1 MICVFPDPYPDEL
14 LYSACARYS
23 DLMDYPNST
32 TVTSDFFGEG
42 VIAAV
47 VDLPNRLNH
56 LVATLPPE
64 HLYSVDE
71 LIDRHTHYPFYAP
84 FLPHDRALLVRNTM
98 RGSGHNRV
106 AEHIGIS
113 AARLKMSTHL
123 RFCPACVEQDKANFG
138 ETYWHR
144 IHQIPGVDVC
154 HHHAVFLEESKALWR
169 NARNPSQPFLAKHS
183 VYDTPIKSVNTSDHT
198 HSIQL
203 SIARYAWWLLEW
215 TGGIGSGKSLR
226 FRYYNLLLRQSL
238 AYYSGQ
244 IRTTQLIRRFLDYY
258 PSELLIR
265 LGCEIKNPHSNWLL
279 RLLHMHKAGEAHHPI
294 HHILLLIFVGCS
306 PAEVFDS
313 FIEFMPF
320 GEGPW
325 PCLNHASG
333 HYAESRV
340 TSCRISAGEKE
351 NKGKAVGTF
360 SCSCGFIYTR
370 TGPDQS
376 EEDRFKWAS
385 IRSYGTQ
392 WENILKRLWEDTS
405 LTLKQL
411 ARMLGVNELTVK
423 RRAISLGL
431 AFPRAAQD
439 SLHSGGEI
447 LDRYKIKR
455 TLHQEV
461 QNRRR
466 EELLSLLKDNPQAS
480 RTELQTLAPH
490 LIDWLRQDDRE
501 WLDTTLP
508 PAKKKRP
515 PKASINWE
523 EQDLWLSEAVRN
535 AALQIRSGTIPKRV
549 SLAAI
554 VKLIGYR
561 AWIEKRLDK
570 LPLTSQALD
579 MYLES
584 FEDYSIRRIAWAAES
599 FRKDGVIPS
608 RVMLSN

>member
-1 MICVFPDPYPDEL
+1 
-14 LYSACARYS
+14 
-23 DLMDYPNST
+23 
-32 TVTSDFFGEG
+32 
-42 VIAAV
+42 
-47 VDLPNRLNH
+47 
-56 LVATLPPE
+56 
-64 HLYSVDE
+64 
-71 LIDRHTHYPFYAP
+71 
-84 FLPHDRALLVRNTM
+84 
-98 RGSGHNRV
+98 
-106 AEHIGIS
+106 
-113 AARLKMSTHL
+113 
-123 RFCPACVEQDKANFG
+123 
-138 ETYWHR
+138 
-144 IHQIPGVDVC
+144 
-154 HHHAVFLEESKALWR
+154 
-169 NARNPSQPFLAKHS
+169 
-183 VYDTPIKSVNTSDHT
+183 
-198 HSIQL
+198 
-203 SIARYAWWLLEW
+203 
-215 TGGIGSGKSLR
+215 
-226 FRYYNLLLRQSL
+226 
-238 AYYSGQ
+238 
-244 IRTTQLIRRFLDYY
+244 
-258 PSELLIR
+258 
-265 LGCEIKNPHSNWLL
+265 
-279 RLLHMHKAGEAHHPI
+279 MHKAGVAHHPI
-294 HHILLLIFVGCS
+294 HHILLLIFIGCS

-313 FIEFMPF
+313 FIEYTPF

-340 TSCRISAGEKE
+340 GSCRISDGEKK

-455 TLHQEV
+455 TLHQEI

-480 RTELQTLAPH
+480 RTGLQTLNPH
-490 LIDWLRQDDRE
+490 LIDWLRQHDRE
-501 WLDTTLP
+501 WLNTTLP

-523 EQDLWLSEAVRN
+523 EQDLCLSEAVKN
-535 AALQIRSGTIPKRV
+535 AALQICSGTIPKRV

-561 AWIEKRLDK
+561 AWIEKRLNK
-570 LPLTSQALD
+570 LPLTSHALGTH
-579 MYLES
+579 LES

-599 FRKDGVIPS
+599 FRKDGVTPS
-608 RVMLSN
+608 RAMLSNRATIRGRLHSRSERVQKALDSTLWNSTLNSR